1 MTAET
6 EKRVELHLHTTLS
19 GDISLIT
26 PKAAVQEAVR
36 RGLKAIAITDRN
48 SVQSFYEIA
57 WYRENY
63 GKDLKV
69 IYGAELSHIS
79 GVTATVLVKDRKGLK
94 PLYKLISGKTI
105 TPEQR
110 QHLLFGANELSP
122 LHQAV
127 CDDVDPEAL
136 GLLAADYDYIEL
148 ITSDDASSQ
157 KVNQRLYVLGK
168 KLGKPVVAVGNCHY
182 LNANQRIGK
191 AVLDQARRRCISAEE
206 THLRTTEEMLEQYAY
221 LGEKAAYEVV
231 VTNPNKIAD
240 SIDQI
245 DPSRGDHPAF
255 TLPDADVTVRQIC
268 EEKLRALYGTQP
280 QVWERLE
287 QELACIG
294 ENISMFL
301 LCHKIVQHVKEKDTL
316 TGIRGTA
323 GSTLIAWL
331 LDFSDVNP
339 LPAHYCCP
347 ACQYT
352 EFVQA
357 ESGFDLPS
365 KACPHCGKPMV
376 GGGHNISFEA
386 CLGLEGEGYY
396 GIDLNMTDRMRNEAK
411 RFLAELLGIDRLAA
425 AGTVSTYSQK
435 IAESYVQSYVDLTGD
450 KVWGEWI
457 TDLITGVKRCDG
469 THPVGI
475 MLLPEGMEWE
485 DVTPLRPNDDEICK
499 FTTHFE
505 HYCLEECLPKL
516 NIMSVN
522 YYDRLQELFALTG
535 TKPSDID
542 YRDPKVYALFQN
554 LDTCGVPEFSSKF
567 VQGLL
572 ALQNDICFS
581 DLIKICGMAHG
592 TNVWRDNGEN
602 LVQDHAFQELIGN
615 RDDVFLTLR
624 KYGIDRKTAY
634 AAMTATRKG
643 ALSRYETLV
652 NELAAAGIPGWYL
665 DSMGKV
671 KYLFPKAH
679 AAHYCKIA
687 YAIAWFK
694 AYYPEAFYKVTMKYT
709 YTVLYEA
716 CSIPELEAMLES
728 LDPYDCSQSREWET
742 VCFLLEANRQGYYN
756 SGVCKNGE

>member
-1 MTAET
+1 MNMER
-6 EKRVELHLHTTLS
+6 EKRVELRLHTALS
-19 GDISLIT
+19 DDVSLIT
-26 PKAAVQEAVR
+26 PRAAVQEAVR
-36 RGLKAIAITDRN
+36 RGLKAIAITDKN
-48 SVQSFYEIA
+48 SVQSFYEVA
-57 WYRENY
+57 WCREKY
-63 GKDLKV
+63 GKELKV
-69 IYGAELSHIS
+69 IYGAELCGIS
-79 GVTATVLVKDRKGLK
+79 GVTATVLIKDQKGLK
-94 PLYKLISGKTI
+94 PLYRLLSGKAI

-110 QHLLFGANELSP
+110 GHLLFGANDQSS
-122 LHQAV
+122 LHQAAS
-127 CDDVDPEAL
+127 DGADAETL
-136 GLLAADYDYIEL
+136 QQLAADYDYIEL
-148 ITSDDASSQ
+148 ITSDNPYGQ
-157 KVNQRLYVLGK
+157 ETNQRLYALGK
-168 KLGKPVVAVGNCHY
+168 HLGKPVVAVGNCHY

-191 AVLDQARRRCISAEE
+191 VVIDQVRRHCVSTEE
-206 THLRTTEEMLEQYAY
+206 THLRPTEEMLAHYAY
-221 LGEKAAYEVV
+221 LGEEAAYEVV

-240 SIDQI
+240 RIDQI

-255 TLPDADVTVRQIC
+255 ALPDADVTVRQIC
-268 EEKLRALYGTQP
+268 EEKLQALYGEQSL
-280 QVWERLE
+280 VRERLE

-301 LCHKIVQHVKEKDTL
+301 LCHKIVQHVKKKGAQ
-316 TGIRGTA
+316 TGIRGMA
-323 GSTLIAWL
+323 GSTLVAWL

-339 LPAHYCCP
+339 LPAHYHCP

-365 KACPHCGKPMV
+365 KVCPHCGKTMT
-376 GGGHNISFEA
+376 GDGHNIPFET
-386 CLGLEGEGYY
+386 CLGLDGEGYY
-396 GIDLNMTDRMRNEAK
+396 GIDLNMTDRMRSEAK
-411 RFLAELLGIDRLAA
+411 RFLAELLGIDRLAVS
-425 AGTVSTYSQK
+425 GTIITYGQRA
-435 IAESYVQSYVDLTGD
+435 AESYVRSYVELTGD

-475 MLLPEGMEWE
+475 ILLPEGMEWE

-505 HYCLEECLPKL
+505 HYCLEEYLPKL

-535 TKPSDID
+535 TTPEDVD
-542 YRDPKVYALFQN
+542 YQDPKVYDLFIN
-554 LDTCGVPEFSSKF
+554 SDTCGVPEFASKF

-572 ALQNDICFS
+572 ALQKDICFS

-592 TNVWRDNGEN
+592 TDVWRDNGEN

-624 KYGIDRKTAY
+624 QYGIDRKTAY

-643 ALSRYETLV
+643 ALNRYETLIHD
-652 NELAAAGIPGWYL
+652 LAVAGIPAWYL

-679 AAHYCKIA
+679 AVHYCKIA
-687 YAIAWFK
+687 YAVAWFK
-694 AYYPEAFYKVTMKYT
+694 VYYPEAFYKVTMKYT

-756 SGVCKNGE
+756 SGVCKNGK